1 MLSRKLVIGLLL
13 CGTSYSLPTSPIIH
27 EGTVEIHYDN
37 LLAEIHSGAYAE
49 LHWDDFSIRAD
60 ETVRFLQKDQ
70 TSVALN
76 RVLSLNPS
84 NLFGRLE
91 SNGQIILINPNGVL
105 VGKDAY
111 LDTGS
116 FIASTLDLIGN
127 FHFAGDSSSS
137 IVNEG
142 TIVGRD
148 GDIVLLSQRVENHGK
163 IEASNGSALIGAA
176 KEIYYH
182 PNAKEKLF
190 IRLSEEALY
199 EGCGIENSGTI
210 SALRAELKAD
220 GNLYAYA
227 INHSGGIDALGTQ
240 EIGGEIF
247 LVAEEG
253 LAQVSGSLHANGGE
267 IRLLGQRI
275 SLIDEANLDVSGENQ
290 GGTILIGGDF
300 QGQNPD
306 VINSEYTYVGNDVEI
321 HADATAQGNGGRV
334 IVWGSDVNAAY
345 GSITAK
351 GGVQGGD
358 GGFVEISSPKSLVAK
373 AAVDTSAYFG
383 KAGTLLLD
391 PCVVTIATGGTTV
404 GVTTTVP
411 PPQPLTY
418 GFGVLAAANID
429 PADIALNLMM
439 NDVTINATT
448 SGSAGAGSITFV
460 GNGMLDTITWASG
473 TKLTLAA
480 DGFISIQNRI
490 VSSSALVPATTIV
503 VEINAPIVEIGN
515 LGVASTSQSQ
525 ISVASGQVKVTSPTS
540 FSVYPSILAPNGIN
554 AGTAPATAGSVDITT
569 GSLLLQGTSAAAT
582 SPALIIAYSDIN
594 IRATGNIDI
603 TAGSSF
609 VSDAEAQI
617 YTINEGNITISG
629 NLVTLIGGDG
639 TGSSSAVIT
648 AREGGDINVTALGTL
663 TITGGST
670 TGGAGDGNAAIAA
683 QNETMPFV
691 PKVGSVSVIAEDI
704 SMNSGIG
711 SGGIGN
717 AAVIGIINGC
727 TGPVTVATDPNFGMT
742 VRSNESNPAVIG
754 TSTNFGSSG
763 NVTVNTA
770 FISIIGSFDPTAVFG
785 VAMVTAAGDL
795 LLNAPGGISIRG
807 GNGMSNNFAG
817 IIVDTA
823 NSLTVNTDAIFLTG
837 GTTLG
842 SHAVI
847 ESQMGSATVNAATI
861 IILQADMAYAGIGA
875 ATVGGTGDLRVT
887 THHLDFIGG
896 NAPGAYAGVYTGD
909 PTTMVGGNGNVYV
922 NIINNGDI
930 NSLPSMTVAGAPGLI
945 GTYGT
950 LPTNSINVQADGVVN
965 LYSATSE
972 SIISTLGGAIN
983 ITALTDINL
992 FSLPGVEVTISV
1004 GALGNSDL
1012 TLISGNSIAVNSII
1026 QNLGAGNIN
1035 IVVDANFPR
1044 PFFGGGVFSLGL
1056 NGILTTNG
1064 GAIRIFTSQQS
1075 LELNQILGLINGQS
1089 FNPGSL
1095 FVDTNQEI
1103 WCTYYPSTSGGF
1115 PFTVFYK
1122 DCLQLLM
1129 QQAEVVVAEL
1139 LTNFHPFNEFPGW
1152 WDRFTISSAIKGSEY
1167 STLYFLRR
1175 RYSPYFLHPK
1185 SYTVDLH
1192 NIL

>member
-1 MLSRKLVIGLLL
+1 MLSRKLVIGLLV

-27 EGTVEIHYDN
+27 QGTVEVRYEN

-60 ETVRFLQKDQ
+60 ETVRFIQKDE
-70 TSVALN
+70 SAVALN

-111 LDTGS
+111 LDMGS
-116 FIASTLDLIGN
+116 FIASTLDLIGD

-142 TIVGRD
+142 TIVGRE

-220 GNLYAYA
+220 GNLYSYA

-267 IRLLGQRI
+267 IRLLGQRV

-306 VINSEYTYVGNDVEI
+306 VINSEYTYVGKDVAI
-321 HADATAQGNGGRV
+321 HADAKAQGNGGRV

-351 GGVQGGD
+351 GGALGGD

-373 AAVDTSAYFG
+373 AAVDTRASLG

-391 PCVVTIATGGTTV
+391 PCVVTIAGGGTTV

-418 GFGVLAAANID
+418 GFAALAAANID
-429 PADIALNLMM
+429 PTDINMNLMM
-439 NDVTINATT
+439 NDVTIDATNA
-448 SGSAGAGSITFV
+448 GSVGLGSITLL
-460 GNGMLDTITWASG
+460 GNGLMGDISWASG
-473 TKLTLAA
+473 TKLTLIAN
-480 DGFISIQNRI
+480 DFISIQNRI
-490 VSSSALVPATTIV
+490 TSSAPAVGATTVV
-503 VEINAPIVEIGN
+503 VELVAPVVEIGN
-515 LGVASTSQSQ
+515 LAVASTSQSL

-540 FSVYPSILAPNGIN
+540 FSVYPSILAANGIN
-554 AGTAPATAGSVDITT
+554 AGTAPATAGTVDITT
-569 GSLLLQGTSAAAT
+569 GSLLLQGTSMAAT
-582 SPALIIAYSDIN
+582 SAALIVAYSDIN

-603 TAGSSF
+603 TAGSS
-609 VSDAEAQI
+609 VLGDAEAQI
-617 YTINEGNITISG
+617 YTRNEGDITVSC
-629 NLVTLIGGDG
+629 NLLTLTGGSG

-663 TITGGST
+663 AITGGST
-670 TGGAGDGNAAIAA
+670 TGGAGDGNAAIAV
-683 QNETMPFV
+683 QNETMPPV
-691 PKVGSVSVIAEDI
+691 PKVGSVTVTAEDI
-704 SMNSGIG
+704 AMNSGNG

-717 AAVIGIINGC
+717 SVVIGIINGC
-727 TGPVTVATDPNFGMT
+727 SGPVSVATAPNFGMT
-742 VRSNESNPAVIG
+742 LRSNESNPAVIG
-754 TSTNFGSSG
+754 TSTLFGSSG

-770 FISIIGSFDPTAVFG
+770 GISILGSIDPTAAFG
-785 VAMVTAAGDL
+785 IAMVAAAGDL
-795 LLNAPGGISIRG
+795 LLNAPVGIFIMGGTGIS
-807 GNGMSNNFAG
+807 NNYAG

-823 NSLTVNTDAIFLTG
+823 NLLTVNSDSIFLIG
-837 GTTLG
+837 GMTPG

-847 ESQMGSATVNAATI
+847 ESQQGSATVNAVTN
-861 IILQADMAYAGIGA
+861 IILQADIAYAGIGA

-909 PTTMVGGNGNVYV
+909 PTTMMGGNGNVYV
-922 NIINNGDI
+922 NINNNGDI
-930 NSLPSMTVAGAPGLI
+930 NSLPSMSVAGAQGLI

-950 LPTNSINVQADGVVN
+950 LPTNSINIQTEGPIN
-965 LYSATSE
+965 LYSFASE
-972 SIISTLGGAIN
+972 SIISTLGGAIE
-983 ITALTDINL
+983 ITAGTDINL
-992 FSLPGVEVTISV
+992 FSAPGVEVTISV

-1012 TLISGNSIAVNSII
+1012 TLISGTSIAVNSII
-1026 QNLGAGNIN
+1026 QNLGTGNIN
-1035 IVVDANFPR
+1035 IVVDANFSR
-1044 PFFGGGVFSLGL
+1044 PFFGNGVFSLGL
-1056 NGILTTNG
+1056 NGIITTNG

-1075 LELNQILGLINGQS
+1075 LELNQILGLINGQNFS
-1089 FNPGSL
+1089 PGPL
-1095 FVDTNQEI
+1095 FVDSNQEI

-1129 QQAEVVVAEL
+1129 QQAEVAVAEL

-1152 WDRFTISSAIKGSEY
+1152 WDRFTISSSIKGQDF
-1167 STLYFLRR
+1167 STPYFIRR
-1175 RYSPYFLHPK
+1175 RYSPYFLQPK

-1192 NIL
+1192 DIL